1 MHSKKPIPYRHGMC
15 AMRLWF
21 IVIVVVLSPLWG
33 ACGKKKA
40 TPDPTATF
48 TATPAED
55 VKPAET
61 PPPPTATPEQVQ
73 VVSKTLV
80 ICQGYEPET
89 LYLYGGAPL
98 GASHIHE
105 AIYDGPYDT
114 RTYDYQGV
122 IYNLPSFENG
132 RAVINAVTVQTGD
145 RIVNDAGEPVEL
157 AEGELVRPAGCRA
170 AECAVT
176 FDGTPLEMDQ
186 MVASFKIKEGV
197 AWSDGEPLTADD
209 SVYGFELRSDPD
221 TPISRFVVARTR
233 SYEAVDDLTT
243 VWTGLPGYIDKEY
256 FLNFFHPFPRHLWQI
271 DLGYRAADLLEA
283 GEATRM
289 PIGWGAFRIQ
299 SWAPGNHIILKKNP
313 HYFRASEGLP
323 YVDTL
328 IFRFINDPNI
338 ALAQLIAGECDIITG
353 DTGIDT
359 QAALLLELGQEGI
372 ATPVF
377 SPNALW
383 EHVNFGI
390 NPVAS
395 YERPDFFED
404 VRMRQA
410 IAYCLNR
417 QSVVDTVLYGQS
429 SVLDS
434 YIPPTHPLY
443 AGDRLTTYRYD
454 PAKGIAL
461 LEEMGWLD
469 TDEDGI
475 REAQG
480 VERGDIEDGTR
491 LAFKW
496 QTLNADPALRYL
508 PLYQQ
513 NLAACGI
520 EVIPEYLPAGERFFE
535 GPEDPLFG
543 RSFDLASFAWLT
555 GILPPC
561 NLYLS
566 SEIPGEANE
575 WIGHNAPGFINEEFD
590 TACKR
595 ALAALP
601 GSEEYVEAHKEA
613 QRIFSEQLPAL
624 PLFLHLDIAVIRND
638 VSGFIMDPTQYS
650 EIWNVETFNLEAP

>member
-1 MHSKKPIPYRHGMC
+1 MQNKK
-15 AMRLWF
+15 LWRTIKLWHF
-21 IVIVVVLSPLWG
+21 IVIILILSSLLG
-33 ACGKKKA
+33 ACGNKKS
-40 TPDPTATF
+40 TPEPTATF
-48 TATPAED
+48 TATPAR
-55 VKPAET
+55 KMET
-61 PPPPTATPEQVQ
+61 EEAPPTPVSTPTQSPPETQAI
-73 VVSKTLV
+73 SKTLV
-80 ICQGYEPET
+80 ICQGHEPES
-89 LYLYGGAPL
+89 LYLYGGTPL
-98 GASHIHE
+98 GTSHIHE

-132 RAVINAVTVQTGD
+132 KAVINVVTVQTGD
-145 RIVNDAGEPVEL
+145 RVVNDAGKPVEL
-157 AEGELVRPAGCRA
+157 AEGALVRPAGCHA
-170 AECAVT
+170 PECAVT

-197 AWSDGEPLTADD
+197 TWSDGEPLTADD

-221 TPISRFVVARTR
+221 TPVNRFVIARTR
-233 SYEAVDDLTT
+233 SYEAVDNLTT
-243 VWTGLPGYIDKEY
+243 VWTGLPGYTDKEY

-283 GEATRM
+283 DESTRM
-289 PIGWGAFRIQ
+289 PIGWGPFRIQ
-299 SWAPGNHIILKKNP
+299 SWAPGKHIILKRNP
-313 HYFRASEGLP
+313 YYFRTDEGLP

-328 IFRFINDPNI
+328 VFRFINDANI
-338 ALAQLIAGECDIITG
+338 ALAQLIAGECDIVTQ
-353 DTGIDT
+353 DTGIDA
-359 QAALLLELGQEGI
+359 QAELLLELGQEDI
-372 ATPVF
+372 VNPVL

-390 NPVAS
+390 NPVAG

-404 VRMRQA
+404 VRMRRA

-429 SVLDS
+429 IVLDS

-443 AGDRLTTYRYD
+443 AEDRLTTYRYD

-461 LEEMGWLD
+461 LEEMGWVD

-480 VERGDIEDGTR
+480 VESGTIEDGTR

-496 QTLNADPALRYL
+496 QTLNADPALQYL
-508 PLYQQ
+508 PLFQE

-520 EVIPEYLPAGERFFE
+520 EVDPEYLPAGERFFE

-575 WIGHNAPGFINEEFD
+575 WVGHNAPGFINEEFD
-590 TACKR
+590 AACKR

-601 GSEEYVEAHKEA
+601 GTEEYVEAHREA

-624 PLFLHLDIAVIRND
+624 PLFLHLNIAVIRNE
-638 VSGFIMDPTQYS
+638 VTGFIMDPTQYS
-650 EIWNVETFNLEAP
+650 EIWNVEAFDLETP